1 MSSPHP
7 NRLPQG
13 EGILEER
20 MIPVC
25 ADSRKPSP
33 TKRVRVRV
41 IFKGGSKVTKVG
53 IVFIYKLRGLRD
65 LRGEIEFSC
74 RIGIVALLCWKICAD
89 EKTFKRSSGASLTWA
104 QNMEEKVAMTKPT
117 AEPGLV
123 GDGGRWAVELKNV
136 QKTYRTGPI
145 EIPALRGVSL
155 RIAPGEFLAV
165 AGPSGSGKTTLLNII
180 GGLDRAD
187 AGDVCVEGNNLQLLS
202 SGELA
207 RMRLERLG
215 FVFQA
220 YNLLPVLTAMENA
233 EFTLLLQGV
242 PLERRRERVQ
252 KLFLEI
258 GLAGLENRRPAELSG
273 GQQQRVAVARAM
285 VTEPAL
291 ILADEP
297 TANLDSATGAAL
309 LDVMEQLNRA
319 HNTTF
324 IFSTHDPQV
333 MDRARRWIRL
343 RDGQIA
349 SDAAHASHILSL

>member
-1 MSSPHP
+1 
-7 NRLPQG
+7 
-13 EGILEER
+13 
-20 MIPVC
+20 
-25 ADSRKPSP
+25 
-33 TKRVRVRV
+33 
-41 IFKGGSKVTKVG
+41 
-53 IVFIYKLRGLRD
+53 
-65 LRGEIEFSC
+65 
-74 RIGIVALLCWKICAD
+74 
-89 EKTFKRSSGASLTWA
+89 
-104 QNMEEKVAMTKPT
+104 MEEKVAIGRHT
-117 AEPGLV
+117 AEHGLEGDV
-123 GDGGRWAVELKNV
+123 GVWAVDLKNV
-136 QKTYRTGPI
+136 EKTYRTGPI

-187 AGDVCVEGNNLQLLS
+187 AGEVWVEGNNLQLLS

-242 PLERRRERVQ
+242 PVEKRKATVQ

-258 GLAGLENRRPAELSG
+258 GLTGLENRRPAELSG

-333 MDRARRWIRL
+333 MERAHRWIRL
-343 RDGQIA
+343 RDGRIA
-349 SDAAHASHILSL
+349 SDAAHASHILPP